1 MKQANKRYFLNM
13 VLATVSGLALVGCA
27 SFQEENEVYSE
38 PVVEE
43 TVVVN
48 GSVSGQPVT
57 SADQP
62 VSLMQPCDYPKGKKI
77 TPNVSVSVPDDD
89 RFVPVKEVRA
99 KPAHDM
105 LPPVKEI
112 NEGSVQVQAQAQ
124 SRAGAQAGASAG
136 QVAYETTTT
145 SVEIQ
150 KKPVAPSRIEIEVV
164 TPGCT
169 DKDCGKPED
178 KWTQIALEKLRL
190 EQELADLQAKKE
202 RLDELQRIAEEVR
215 KAEAEARIAEEQ
227 ARLAEEARKA
237 EEEARKAEEELR
249 KAEEEAARKAAE
261 EARLAEEEAK
271 RAEEE
276 ARKTEEAKLAGAA
289 SASVTAEACPEK
301 ECDDDKDWIAPQG
314 TTLRTLLTEWG
325 EASGWRVVWNMD
337 RDYSLDASA
346 IFRGQ
351 FTSVSA
357 ALLRSFARAMPA
369 PKGVFYKGNKVLVVS
384 TREDENAD

>member
-27 SFQEENEVYSE
+27 SFQEESEIYSE

-43 TVVVN
+43 TVIVD
-48 GSVSGQPVT
+48 GSMDGQPIT

-62 VSLMQPCDYPKGKKI
+62 ISLMQPCDYPKGKKI

-89 RFVPVKEVRA
+89 RFVPVKEVKA
-99 KPAHDM
+99 KPAHDI
-105 LPPVKEI
+105 LPPVKEV
-112 NEGSVQVQAQAQ
+112 NEGSVQSQAQAQ
-124 SRAGAQAGASAG
+124 ADIKAGVPAG

-150 KKPVAPSRIEIEVV
+150 KKPVTPSRIEIEVV

-237 EEEARKAEEELR
+237 EEEARRAEEELR
-249 KAEEEAARKAAE
+249 KAEEEAARKA
-261 EARLAEEEAK
+261 EEEAK

-276 ARKTEEAKLAGAA
+276 AKKAEEAKLTQAA
-289 SASVTAEACPEK
+289 STSVAAEVCPEK
-301 ECDDDKDWIAPQG
+301 ECDDDKDWVAPQG

-357 ALLRSFARAMPA
+357 ALLRSFARATPA